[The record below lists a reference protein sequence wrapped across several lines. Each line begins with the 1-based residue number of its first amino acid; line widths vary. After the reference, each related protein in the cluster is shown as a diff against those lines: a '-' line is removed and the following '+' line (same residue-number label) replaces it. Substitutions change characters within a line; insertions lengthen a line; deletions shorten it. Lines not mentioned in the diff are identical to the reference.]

1 MITVFVACLF
11 QCVSSLPAKLYI
23 KTTLAEGIGK
33 LQTVIGIDND
43 IVFAYERL
51 YEDLSLRNHTAVGE
65 TLFDLAGSLEEGKNS
80 TVDRFLG
87 HVVIREFHRLHAGL
101 QYVSVQNFSVSE
113 LVCFVNN
120 NTQLSGSYVFLARNT
135 TYVQID
141 LFNENRS
148 FVHDLIN
155 VSSFLQNRSLHV
167 LSFYARRFCVEDILN
182 FYGKVVFG
190 DSKYRPPQV
199 FSKRDTGLLVCTARR
214 YRPIGTNIQ
223 WSLHNQT
230 VSDDHTTDDF
240 IRTEIS
246 GQLLYSYERALSRAL
261 SMTHREFSCEIT
273 HKLLVTPALLTREDA
288 FSFKGFVNP
297 VKESEDTFP
306 RHNFPA
312 PHRKKF
318 NKLQLLWIFIVI
330 PIAAGCM
337 FLYILTRYIQFFV
350 SGGSSSNPNRVL
362 KRRRGNDEVPMV
374 IMEVEYCNYEAENH
388 DMELHSVQNVRDDS
402 IAVVCG
408 NNSFDIE
415 RQSIKSHESF
425 SNVKLEMLPL

>member
-1 MITVFVACLF
+1 MITVFAACLF

-51 YEDLSLRNHTAVGE
+51 YEDLTLLNHTVVGE
-65 TLFDLAGSLEEGKNS
+65 TLFDLTGNLEEGKNS

-101 QYVSVQNFSVSE
+101 QYVSLQNFSLSE

-120 NTQLSGSYVFLARNT
+120 NTQLSGSYVFLAGNT

-141 LFNENRS
+141 LFNENRG

-155 VSSFLQNRSLHV
+155 LNILQNRSLHV

-190 DSKYRPPQV
+190 DSRHRPPQV

-223 WSLHNQT
+223 WSLQNQT
-230 VSDDHTTDDF
+230 VSDDHMTDDF
-240 IRTEIS
+240 IRTEIA

-261 SMTHREFSCEIT
+261 SMTQRNFSCEIT

-297 VKESEDTFP
+297 VKQSEDMFP

-318 NKLQLLWIFIVI
+318 NKLQLLWIFTVI

-337 FLYILTRYIQFFV
+337 FVYMLTRYILFFV
-350 SGGSSSNPNRVL
+350 SGGCSLNPNRVL
-362 KRRRGNDEVPMV
+362 KRRRRNDEVPMV
-374 IMEVEYCNYEAENH
+374 IMEVEYCNYEA
-388 DMELHSVQNVRDDS
+388 DDYMELHSVQKVRDNS

-415 RQSIKSHESF
+415 RQSKISRNF
-425 SNVKLEMLPL
+425 